1 MKKKV
6 VAMLLSL
13 TMAAASLAGC
23 GGTTDAGSA
32 SQQGTSKTSTA
43 STEKKEEAQA
53 SSSEASSSDE
63 TLVIE
68 IYDEAANYQGTQ
80 TGWFAKVVKDR
91 FNIELNIIAPQ
102 VAGDAVYQTRTATG
116 NLGDIVL
123 LDPSHFNDCVAA
135 GLIKDISGEIKDCTN
150 LMEFNRQINALNEG
164 IPGNNGAIYGI
175 PCEMTNTSPTSFSD
189 DVVYSSPML
198 RWDLYSGVGAPDIA
212 DLDGLLDTIK
222 KIQDANPTNDAGD
235 PAYGFSL
242 WPDWDNN
249 DGMIGIANVVQLTTW
264 YGEKIKGSAI
274 LTKDDKFIPLTDKN
288 GTYYKML
295 KFLYKAN
302 QMGIVDPDSG
312 SQNWDAACAK
322 MSAGQVYTFWYSWQV
337 GFWNTPERLADG
349 KGMIFIPVKDQL
361 YYTTSDTYY
370 GSGRV
375 FGVGSGVEGE
385 KYDRIMKF
393 LDWYASPEGV
403 TFQHDGIEG
412 FNYELLPDGKF
423 KLLNADALMAN
434 LPVPEE
440 YGGAGY
446 SDGNNAINQWIVSS
460 ISINPNSGE
469 AYGNTHWSS
478 YKEETAT
485 KTKNEWAARFGAA
498 EPADWMKANNALL
511 VRPSVSVSLPSEDA
525 DITVIR
531 NQVGQEVK
539 DASWRMIF
547 AANENEF
554 DSMWDTM
561 TDNLNSLGFDQLY
574 KFDVDKYTIE
584 LEAMQAAK

>member
-1 MKKKV
+1 MKKRV

-13 TMAAASLAGC
+13 TLVAASLAGC
-23 GGTTDAGSA
+23 GKTTDSGSNA
-32 SQQGTSKTSTA
+32 STQT
-43 STEKKEEAQA
+43 STEKKDDGGAAA
-53 SSSEASSSDE
+53 SSSSDE
-63 TLVIE
+63 TLVVE
-68 IYDEAANYQGTQ
+68 VYDEAANYQGTQ

-116 NLGDIVL
+116 NLGDIVV
-123 LDPSHFNDCVAA
+123 LDPTHFSDCVQA
-135 GLIKDISGEIKDCTN
+135 GLIKDISAEYANCSN
-150 LMEFNRQINALNEG
+150 LKEFDRQITTYNSGL
-164 IPGNNGAIYGI
+164 PGNADGKIYGI
-175 PCEMTNTSPTSFSD
+175 PCEMTNTSPTAFSD
-189 DVVYSSPML
+189 DVIYSSPML
-198 RWDLYSGVGAPDIA
+198 RWDLYSGIGAPDIA
-212 DLDGLLDTIK
+212 DLDGLLDVIK
-222 KIQDANPTNDAGD
+222 QIQDANPTNEAGD

-274 LTKDDKFIPLTDKN
+274 LTADDKFVPLTDKN
-288 GTYYKML
+288 ATYYKML

-302 QMGIVDPDSG
+302 QMGLVDPDSG

-337 GFWNTPERLADG
+337 GFWNTQDRLADG
-349 KGMIFIPVKDQL
+349 KGMIFIPVKDQN
-361 YYTTSDTYY
+361 YYTTSDSYY
-370 GSGRV
+370 GSGRL

-385 KYDRIMKF
+385 KLDRIMKF

-412 FNYELLPDGKF
+412 FNYEIIDGKF
-423 KLLNADALMAN
+423 SILNDNALMDN

-446 SDGNNAINQWIVSS
+446 SDGNNAINQWIVSA
-460 ISINPNSGE
+460 ISTNPNTGE
-469 AYGNTHWSS
+469 PYGNTHWSS
-478 YKEETAT
+478 WKKATAT
-485 KTKNEWAARFGAA
+485 KTKNEWSARFGVA
-498 EPADWMKANNALL
+498 EPVDWMKTNNALL
-511 VRPSVSVSLPSEDA
+511 VRPSVSVSLPSDDA

-547 AANENEF
+547 AKSDAEF
-554 DSMWDTM
+554 DSMWDEM
-561 TDNLNSLGFDQLY
+561 VENLNSLGFDQLY

>member
-1 MKKKV
+1 MKKRV

-13 TMAAASLAGC
+13 TLVAASLAGC
-23 GGTTDAGSA
+23 GKTTDSA
-32 SQQGTSKTSTA
+32 SSTGTQA
-43 STEKKEEAQA
+43 STEKKDDGGA
-53 SSSEASSSDE
+53 SASASSDE
-63 TLVIE
+63 TLVVE
-68 IYDEAANYQGTQ
+68 VYDEAANYQGTQ

-116 NLGDIVL
+116 NLGDIVV
-123 LDPSHFNDCVAA
+123 LDPTHFSDCVQA
-135 GLIKDISGEIKDCTN
+135 GLIKDISAEYANASN
-150 LMEFNRQINALNEG
+150 LKEFDRQITTYNAGL
-164 IPGNNGAIYGI
+164 PGNTDGKIYGI
-175 PCEMTNTSPTSFSD
+175 PCEMTNTSPTAFSD
-189 DVVYSSPML
+189 DVIYSSPML
-198 RWDLYSGVGAPDIA
+198 RWDLYSEIGAPDIA
-212 DLDGLLDTIK
+212 DLDGLLNVIK
-222 KIQDANPTNDAGD
+222 QIQDANPTNEAGD

-274 LTKDDKFIPLTDKN
+274 LTADDKFVPLTDKN
-288 GTYYKML
+288 ATYYKML

-302 QMGIVDPDSG
+302 QMGLVDPDSG

-337 GFWNTPERLADG
+337 GFWNTQERLADG
-349 KGMIFIPVKDQL
+349 KGMIFIPVKDQN
-361 YYTTSDTYY
+361 YYTTSDSFY
-370 GSGRV
+370 GSGRL
-375 FGVGSGVEGE
+375 FGVGAGVEGE
-385 KYDRIMKF
+385 KLDRIMKF
-393 LDWYASPEGV
+393 LDWYASPEGCV
-403 TFQHDGIEG
+403 FQHDGIEG
-412 FNYELLPDGKF
+412 FNYEIIDGKF
-423 KLLNADALMAN
+423 SILNDNALMDN

-446 SDGNNAINQWIVSS
+446 SDGNNAINQWIVSA
-460 ISINPNSGE
+460 ISTNPNTGE
-469 AYGNTHWSS
+469 PYGNTHWASW
-478 YKEETAT
+478 KAATAT
-485 KTKNEWAARFGAA
+485 KTKNEWSARFGVA
-498 EPADWMKANNALL
+498 EPVDWMKANNALL
-511 VRPSVSVSLPSEDA
+511 VRPSVSVSLPSDDA

-539 DASWRMIF
+539 DASWKMIF
-547 AANENEF
+547 AKNDAEF

-561 TDNLNSLGFDQLY
+561 VENLNSFGFEQLY

>member
-1 MKKKV
+1 MKKRV
-6 VAMLLSL
+6 VALLLSL
-13 TMAAASLAGC
+13 TMVAAMLAGC
-23 GGTTDAGSA
+23 GNNAASTDKPSTAN
-32 SQQGTSKTSTA
+32 TSTDTA
-43 STEKKEEAQA
+43 KTDNGD
-53 SSSEASSSDE
+53 SSASSDE
-63 TLVIE
+63 LLVVE
-68 IYDEAANYQGTQ
+68 VYDEAANYQGTQ

-123 LDPSHFNDCVAA
+123 LDPGHFSDCVAA
-135 GLIKDISGEIKDCTN
+135 GLIKDISGEIKNCSN
-150 LMEFNRQINALNEG
+150 LMGFDDQISTY
-164 IPGNNGAIYGI
+164 NNGLANNTSGAVYGI

-189 DVVYSSPML
+189 DVIYSSPML
-198 RWDLYSGVGAPDIA
+198 RWDLYSAVGAPDIA

-222 KIQDANPTNDAGD
+222 LIQDANPTNENGD

-295 KFLYKAN
+295 KFLWKAN
-302 QMGIVDPDSG
+302 QMGLVDPDSG

-337 GFWNTPERLADG
+337 GFWNTQDRLADG

-370 GSGRV
+370 GSGRI

-403 TFQHDGIEG
+403 TFQHCGIEG
-412 FNYELLPDGKF
+412 FNYSVGADGKYTIM
-423 KLLNADALMAN
+423 NDNALMDN

-460 ISINPNSGE
+460 ISTNPNTGE
-469 AYGNTHWSS
+469 PYGNTHWSS
-478 YKEETAT
+478 WKEATAT
-485 KTKNEWAARFGAA
+485 KTKNEWSARFGVA
-498 EPADWMKANNALL
+498 EPVDWMKANNALL
-511 VRPSVSVSLPSEDA
+511 VRPSVSVSLPTEDA

-539 DASWRMIF
+539 DASWKMIF
-547 AANENEF
+547 ASSEAEF

-561 TDNLNSLGFDQLY
+561 VTNLDSLGFQDLY

-584 LEAMQAAK
+584 LDAMKAAK

>member
-1 MKKKV
+1 MKKRV
-6 VAMLLSL
+6 VALLLSL
-13 TMAAASLAGC
+13 TMVAAMLAGC
-23 GGTTDAGSA
+23 GNNAASTD
-32 SQQGTSKTSTA
+32 KTSTA
-43 STEKKEEAQA
+43 NTSTDTAKTDNGDSSA
-53 SSSEASSSDE
+53 SSDDL
-63 TLVIE
+63 LVVE
-68 IYDEAANYQGTQ
+68 VYDEAANYQGTQ

-123 LDPSHFNDCVAA
+123 LDPGHFVDCVNA
-135 GLIKDISGEIKDCTN
+135 GLIKDISGEIKNCSN
-150 LMEFNRQINALNEG
+150 LMEFDKQITTYNSG
-164 IPGNNGAIYGI
+164 ISTTGAVYGI

-189 DVVYSSPML
+189 DVIYSSPML
-198 RWDLYSGVGAPDIA
+198 RWDLYSAVGAPDIA

-222 KIQDANPTNDAGD
+222 LIQDAYPTNENGD

-242 WPDWDNN
+242 WPDWDND

-264 YGEKIKGSAI
+264 YGEKIKGAAI

-295 KFLYKAN
+295 KFLWKAN
-302 QMGIVDPDSG
+302 QMGLVDPDSG

-337 GFWNTPERLADG
+337 GFWNTQERLADG

-370 GSGRV
+370 GSGRI

-403 TFQHDGIEG
+403 TFQHCGIEG
-412 FNYELLPDGKF
+412 FNYSVGADGKYTIM
-423 KLLNADALMAN
+423 NDNALMDN

-460 ISINPNSGE
+460 ISTNPNTGE
-469 AYGNTHWSS
+469 PYGNTHWSS
-478 YKEETAT
+478 WKEATAT
-485 KTKNEWAARFGAA
+485 KTKNEWSARFGVA
-498 EPADWMKANNALL
+498 EPVDWMKANNALL
-511 VRPSVSVSLPSEDA
+511 VRPSVSVSLPTEDA

-539 DASWRMIF
+539 DASWKMIF
-547 AANENEF
+547 ASSEAEF

-561 TDNLNSLGFDQLY
+561 VTNLDSLGFQDLY

-584 LEAMQAAK
+584 LDAMKAAK

>member
-1 MKKKV
+1 MKKRV
-6 VAMLLSL
+6 VALLLSL
-13 TMAAASLAGC
+13 TMVAAMLAGC
-23 GGTTDAGSA
+23 GNNAASTD
-32 SQQGTSKTSTA
+32 KTSTA
-43 STEKKEEAQA
+43 TTSTEKKTDNGD
-53 SSSEASSSDE
+53 SSAASDE
-63 TLVIE
+63 TLVVE
-68 IYDEAANYQGTQ
+68 VYDEAANYQGTQ

-123 LDPSHFNDCVAA
+123 LDPGHFVDCVNA
-135 GLIKDISGEIKDCTN
+135 GLIKDISGEIKNCSN
-150 LMEFNRQINALNEG
+150 LMEFDKQITTYNSG
-164 IPGNNGAIYGI
+164 ISTTGAVYGI

-189 DVVYSSPML
+189 DVIYSSPML
-198 RWDLYSGVGAPDIA
+198 RWDLYSAVGAPDIK

-222 KIQDANPTNDAGD
+222 LIQDAYPTNESGD

-264 YGEKIKGSAI
+264 YGEKIKGAAI
-274 LTKDDKFIPLTDKN
+274 LTTDDKFIPLTDKN

-295 KFLYKAN
+295 KFLWKAN
-302 QMGIVDPDSG
+302 QMGLVDPDSG

-337 GFWNTPERLADG
+337 GFWNTTERLADG
-349 KGMIFIPVKDQL
+349 KGMIFIPVEDQY

-370 GSGRV
+370 GSGRI

-403 TFQHDGIEG
+403 TFQHNGIEG
-412 FNYELLPDGKF
+412 FNYEVGADGKF
-423 KLLNADALMAN
+423 TILNDNALMDN

-460 ISINPNSGE
+460 ISINPNTGE
-469 AYGNTHWSS
+469 SYGNTHWSS
-478 YKEETAT
+478 WKAATAT
-485 KTKNEWAARFGAA
+485 KTKNEWAARFGVQ
-498 EPADWMKANNALL
+498 EPVDWMKAHNALL
-511 VRPSVSVSLPSEDA
+511 VRPSVSVSLPTEDA

-539 DASWRMIF
+539 DDSWKMIF
-547 AANENEF
+547 ASSEAEF
-554 DSMWDTM
+554 DAMWDEM
-561 TDNLNSLGFDQLY
+561 TTNLDSLGFQDLY

-584 LEAMQAAK
+584 LKAMQAAK

>member
-1 MKKKV
+1 MKKRV

-13 TMAAASLAGC
+13 TLVAASLAGC
-23 GGTTDAGSA
+23 GKTTDSGSNAGT
-32 SQQGTSKTSTA
+32 QT
-43 STEKKEEAQA
+43 STEKKDDGGA
-53 SSSEASSSDE
+53 SASASSDE
-63 TLVIE
+63 TLVVE
-68 IYDEAANYQGTQ
+68 VYDEAANYQGTQ

-116 NLGDIVL
+116 NLGDIVV
-123 LDPSHFNDCVAA
+123 LDPTHFSDCVQA
-135 GLIKDISGEIKDCTN
+135 GLIKDISAEYANCSN
-150 LMEFNRQINALNEG
+150 LKEFDRQITTYNSGL
-164 IPGNNGAIYGI
+164 PGNADGKIYGI
-175 PCEMTNTSPTSFSD
+175 PCEMTNTSPTAFSD
-189 DVVYSSPML
+189 DVIYSSPML
-198 RWDLYSGVGAPDIA
+198 RWDLYSEIGAPDIA
-212 DLDGLLDTIK
+212 DLDGLLDVIK
-222 KIQDANPTNDAGD
+222 QIQDAHPTNDDGD

-274 LTKDDKFIPLTDKN
+274 LTADDKFIPLTDKN

-295 KFLYKAN
+295 KFLYKAK
-302 QMGIVDPDSG
+302 QMGLVDPDSG
-312 SQNWDAACAK
+312 DQNWDSACAK

-337 GFWNTPERLADG
+337 GFWNTQDRLADG
-349 KGMIFIPVKDQL
+349 KGMIFIPVKDQN
-361 YYTTSDTYY
+361 YYTTSDSYY
-370 GSGRV
+370 GSGRL

-385 KYDRIMKF
+385 KLDRIMKF

-412 FNYELLPDGKF
+412 FNYEIIDGKF
-423 KLLNADALMAN
+423 SILNDNALMDN

-446 SDGNNAINQWIVSS
+446 SDGNNAINQWIVSA
-460 ISINPNSGE
+460 ISTNPNTGE
-469 AYGNTHWSS
+469 PYGNTHWSS
-478 YKEETAT
+478 WKAATAT
-485 KTKNEWAARFGAA
+485 KTKNEWSARFGVA
-498 EPADWMKANNALL
+498 EPVDWMKANNALL
-511 VRPSVSVSLPSEDA
+511 VRPSVSVSLPSDDA

-539 DASWRMIF
+539 DASWKMIY
-547 AANENEF
+547 ASSDAEF

-561 TDNLNSLGFDQLY
+561 VENLNSFGFEQLY

>member
-1 MKKKV
+1 MKKRV
-6 VAMLLSL
+6 VAVLLSL
-13 TMAAASLAGC
+13 TMVAAMLAGC
-23 GGTTDAGSA
+23 GNNTA
-32 SQQGTSKTSTA
+32 STGDKTSTA
-43 STEKKEEAQA
+43 TTSTEKKADNGD
-53 SSSEASSSDE
+53 SSAASDE
-63 TLVIE
+63 TLVVE
-68 IYDEAANYQGTQ
+68 VYDEAANYQGTQ

-123 LDPSHFNDCVAA
+123 LDPGHFVDCVNA
-135 GLIKDISGEIKDCTN
+135 GLIKDISGEIKNCSN
-150 LMEFNRQINALNEG
+150 LMEFDKQITTYNSG
-164 IPGNNGAIYGI
+164 ISTTGAVYGI

-189 DVVYSSPML
+189 DVIYSSPML
-198 RWDLYSGVGAPDIA
+198 RWDLYSAVGAPDIK

-222 KIQDANPTNDAGD
+222 LIQDAYPTNESGD

-264 YGEKIKGSAI
+264 YGEKIKGAAI
-274 LTKDDKFIPLTDKN
+274 LTTDDKFIPLTDKN

-295 KFLYKAN
+295 KFLWKAN
-302 QMGIVDPDSG
+302 QMGLVDPDSG

-337 GFWNTPERLADG
+337 GFWNTTERLADG
-349 KGMIFIPVKDQL
+349 KGMIFIPVEDQY

-370 GSGRV
+370 GSGRI

-403 TFQHDGIEG
+403 TFQHNGIEG
-412 FNYELLPDGKF
+412 FNYEVGADGKF
-423 KLLNADALMAN
+423 TILNDNALMDN

-460 ISINPNSGE
+460 ISINPNTGE
-469 AYGNTHWSS
+469 SYGNTHWSS
-478 YKEETAT
+478 WKAATAT
-485 KTKNEWAARFGAA
+485 KTKNEWAARFGVQ
-498 EPADWMKANNALL
+498 EPVDWMKAHNALL
-511 VRPSVSVSLPSEDA
+511 VRPSVSVSLPTEDA

-539 DASWRMIF
+539 DDSWKMIF
-547 AANENEF
+547 ASSEAEF
-554 DSMWDTM
+554 DAMWDEM
-561 TDNLNSLGFDQLY
+561 TTNLDSLGFQDLY

-584 LEAMQAAK
+584 LQAMQAAK

>member
-1 MKKKV
+1 MKKRV
-6 VAMLLSL
+6 VALLLSL
-13 TMAAASLAGC
+13 TLVAASLTGC
-23 GGTTDAGSA
+23 GKTTDSGNS
-32 SQQGTSKTSTA
+32 GTAT
-43 STEKKEEAQA
+43 STEKKTDSNA
-53 SSSEASSSDE
+53 SSETGSDDGLI
-63 TLVIE
+63 TVE

-116 NLGDIVL
+116 NLGDIVV
-123 LDPSHFNDCVAA
+123 LDPTHFSDCVQA
-135 GLIKDISGEIKDCTN
+135 GLIKDISAEYANCSN
-150 LMEFNRQINALNEG
+150 LKEFDRQITTYNSGL
-164 IPGNNGAIYGI
+164 PGNSAGKIYGI
-175 PCEMTNTSPTSFSD
+175 PCEMTNTSPTTFSD
-189 DVVYSSPML
+189 DVIYSSPML
-198 RWDLYSGVGAPDIA
+198 RWDLYSEIGAPAIK
-212 DLDGLLDTIK
+212 DLDGLLDVIK
-222 KIQDANPTNDAGD
+222 QIQDAHPTNPDGD

-274 LTKDDKFIPLTDKN
+274 LTADDQFIPLTDKN

-302 QMGIVDPDSG
+302 QMGLVDPDSG
-312 SQNWDAACAK
+312 SQNWDAANAK

-337 GFWNTPERLADG
+337 GFWNSQERLDDG
-349 KGMIFIPVKDQL
+349 TAMIFIPVEDQY
-361 YYTTSDTYY
+361 YYTTSDSYY
-370 GSGRV
+370 GSGRL

-403 TFQHDGIEG
+403 TFQHCGIEG
-412 FNYELLPDGKF
+412 FNYTVGADGKF
-423 KLLNADALMAN
+423 TILNDKALMEN

-446 SDGNNAINQWIVSS
+446 SDGNNAINQWIVSA

-469 AYGNTHWSS
+469 PYGNTHWSS
-478 YKEETAT
+478 WKESTAT
-485 KTKNEWAARFGAA
+485 KTKNEWSARFGVG
-498 EPADWMKANNALL
+498 EPVDWMKAHNALL
-511 VRPSVSVSLPSEDA
+511 VRPSVSVSLPSDDA

-547 AANENEF
+547 AKDDAEF

-561 TDNLNSLGFDQLY
+561 TTNLDSLGFEQLY

-584 LEAMQAAK
+584 LKELQAAK

>member
-1 MKKKV
+1 MKKRV

-13 TMAAASLAGC
+13 TLVAASLAGC
-23 GGTTDAGSA
+23 GKTTDSA
-32 SQQGTSKTSTA
+32 SSTGTQT
-43 STEKKEEAQA
+43 STEKKDDGGATA
-53 SSSEASSSDE
+53 SSSSDE
-63 TLVIE
+63 TLVVE
-68 IYDEAANYQGTQ
+68 VYDEAANYQGTQ

-116 NLGDIVL
+116 NLGDIVV
-123 LDPSHFNDCVAA
+123 LDPTHFSDCVQA
-135 GLIKDISGEIKDCTN
+135 GLIKDITAEYANCSN
-150 LMEFNRQINALNEG
+150 LKEFDRQITTYNSG
-164 IPGNNGAIYGI
+164 IPGNADGKIYGI

-189 DVVYSSPML
+189 DVIYSSPML
-198 RWDLYSGVGAPDIA
+198 RWDLYSGIGAPDIA
-212 DLDGLLDTIK
+212 DLDGLLDVIK
-222 KIQDANPTNDAGD
+222 QIQDANPTNEAGD

-274 LTKDDKFIPLTDKN
+274 LTADDKFVPLTDKN
-288 GTYYKML
+288 ATYYKML

-302 QMGIVDPDSG
+302 QMGLVDPDSG

-337 GFWNTPERLADG
+337 GFWNTQDRLADG
-349 KGMIFIPVKDQL
+349 KGMIFIPVKDQN
-361 YYTTSDTYY
+361 YYTTSDSYY
-370 GSGRV
+370 GSGRL

-385 KYDRIMKF
+385 KLDRIMKF
-393 LDWYASPEGV
+393 LDWYASPEGCV
-403 TFQHDGIEG
+403 FQHDGIEG
-412 FNYELLPDGKF
+412 FNYEIIDGKF
-423 KLLNADALMAN
+423 SILNDNALMDN

-446 SDGNNAINQWIVSS
+446 SDGNNAINQWIVSA
-460 ISINPNSGE
+460 ISTNPNTGE
-469 AYGNTHWSS
+469 PYGNTHWSS
-478 YKEETAT
+478 WKKATAT
-485 KTKNEWAARFGAA
+485 KTKNEWSARFGVA
-498 EPADWMKANNALL
+498 EPVDWMKTNNALL
-511 VRPSVSVSLPSEDA
+511 VRPSVSVSLPSDDA

-547 AANENEF
+547 AKSDAEF
-554 DSMWDTM
+554 DSMWDEM
-561 TDNLNSLGFDQLY
+561 VENLNSLGFDQLY

>member
-1 MKKKV
+1 MKKRV
-6 VAMLLSL
+6 VALLLSL
-13 TMAAASLAGC
+13 TMVAAMLAGC
-23 GGTTDAGSA
+23 GNNAASTD
-32 SQQGTSKTSTA
+32 KTSTA
-43 STEKKEEAQA
+43 NTSTDTAKTDNGD
-53 SSSEASSSDE
+53 SSASSDE
-63 TLVIE
+63 LLVVE
-68 IYDEAANYQGTQ
+68 VYDEAANYQGTQ

-123 LDPSHFNDCVAA
+123 LDPGHFVDCVNA
-135 GLIKDISGEIKDCTN
+135 GLIKDISGEIKNCSN
-150 LMEFNRQINALNEG
+150 LMEFDKQITTYNSG
-164 IPGNNGAIYGI
+164 ISTTGAVYGI

-189 DVVYSSPML
+189 DVIYSSPML
-198 RWDLYSGVGAPDIA
+198 RWDLYSAVGAPDIA

-222 KIQDANPTNDAGD
+222 LIQDANPTNENGD

-264 YGEKIKGSAI
+264 YGEKIKGAAI

-295 KFLYKAN
+295 KFLWKAN
-302 QMGIVDPDSG
+302 QMGLVDPDSG

-337 GFWNTPERLADG
+337 GFWNTQERLADG

-370 GSGRV
+370 GSGRI

-403 TFQHDGIEG
+403 TFQHCGIEG
-412 FNYELLPDGKF
+412 FNYSVGADGKYTIM
-423 KLLNADALMAN
+423 NDNALMDN

-460 ISINPNSGE
+460 ISTNPNTGE
-469 AYGNTHWSS
+469 PYGNTHWSS
-478 YKEETAT
+478 WKEATAT
-485 KTKNEWAARFGAA
+485 KTKNEWSARFGVA
-498 EPADWMKANNALL
+498 EPVDWMKANNALL
-511 VRPSVSVSLPSEDA
+511 VRPSVSVSLPTEDA

-539 DASWRMIF
+539 DASWKMIF
-547 AANENEF
+547 ASSEAEF

-561 TDNLNSLGFDQLY
+561 VTNLDSLGFQDLY

-584 LEAMQAAK
+584 LDAMKAAK

>member
-1 MKKKV
+1 MKKRV

-13 TMAAASLAGC
+13 TMVAASLAGC
-23 GGTTDAGSA
+23 GGSTDSGSTPA
-32 SQQGTSKTSTA
+32 SKASTSAEKKDDTKASTETA
-43 STEKKEEAQA
+43 STEEP
-53 SSSEASSSDE
+53 
-63 TLVIE
+63 LVIE

-91 FNIELNIIAPQ
+91 FNIELNINAPQ

-116 NLGDIVL
+116 NLGDIVM
-123 LDPSHFNDCVAA
+123 LDPTHFSDCVEA
-135 GLIKDISGEIKDCTN
+135 GLIKDISAEIKNCPN
-150 LMEFNRQINALNEG
+150 LMDFERQINTYNAGL
-164 IPGNNGAIYGI
+164 PNNADGKTYGI
-175 PCEMTNTSPTSFSD
+175 PCEMTNTSPTAFSD

-198 RWDLYSGVGAPDIA
+198 RWDLYTGIGAPEIK

-222 KIQDANPTNDAGD
+222 QIQDANPTNEAGD

-274 LTKDDKFIPLTDKN
+274 LTTDDKFVPLTDKAA
-288 GTYYKML
+288 TYYKML
-295 KFLYKAN
+295 KFLWKAN
-302 QMGIVDPDSG
+302 QMGLVDPDSG
-312 SQNWDAACAK
+312 SQNWDVACAK

-337 GFWNTPERLADG
+337 GFWNTTDRLADG
-349 KGMIFIPVKDQL
+349 KGMIFIPVKDQK

-393 LDWYASPEGV
+393 LDWYASPEGA
-403 TFQHDGIEG
+403 TFEHCGIEG
-412 FNYELLPDGKF
+412 FNYEVDANGKF
-423 KLLNADALMAN
+423 HLLNDNALMDN

-446 SDGNNAINQWIVSS
+446 SDGNNAINQWIVHS

-469 AYGNTHWSS
+469 PYGNTHWSS
-478 YKEETAT
+478 YKEATAT
-485 KTKNEWAARFGAA
+485 KTKNEWKEKFGYA
-498 EPADWMKANNALL
+498 EAVDWMKANNALI
-511 VRPSVSVSLPSEDA
+511 VRPSVSVTLPSDPA
-525 DITVIR
+525 DILVIR

-547 AANENEF
+547 APTESEF

-561 TDNLNSLGFDQLY
+561 CENLNSLGFEQLY
-574 KFDVDKYTIE
+574 NFDVEKYTVE
-584 LEAMQAAK
+584 LKAMQAAK

>member
-1 MKKKV
+1 MKKRV
-6 VAMLLSL
+6 VALLLSL
-13 TMAAASLAGC
+13 TMVAAMLAGC
-23 GGTTDAGSA
+23 GNNAASTD
-32 SQQGTSKTSTA
+32 KTSTA
-43 STEKKEEAQA
+43 TTSTEKKTDNGD
-53 SSSEASSSDE
+53 SSAASDE
-63 TLVIE
+63 TLVVE
-68 IYDEAANYQGTQ
+68 VYDEAANYQGTQ

-123 LDPSHFNDCVAA
+123 LDPGHFVDCVNA
-135 GLIKDISGEIKDCTN
+135 GLIKDISGEIKNCSN
-150 LMEFNRQINALNEG
+150 LMEFDKQITTYNSG
-164 IPGNNGAIYGI
+164 ISTTGAVYGI

-189 DVVYSSPML
+189 DVIYSSPML
-198 RWDLYSGVGAPDIA
+198 RWDLYSAVGAPDIK

-222 KIQDANPTNDAGD
+222 LIQDAYPTNESGD

-264 YGEKIKGSAI
+264 YGEKIKGAAI
-274 LTKDDKFIPLTDKN
+274 LTTDDKFIPLTDKN

-295 KFLYKAN
+295 KFLWKAN
-302 QMGIVDPDSG
+302 QMGLVDPDSG

-337 GFWNTPERLADG
+337 GFWNTTERLADG
-349 KGMIFIPVKDQL
+349 KGMIFIPVEDQY

-370 GSGRV
+370 GSGRI

-412 FNYELLPDGKF
+412 FNYTIGADGKF
-423 KLLNADALMAN
+423 TIMNDNALMDN

-460 ISINPNSGE
+460 ISTNPNTGE
-469 AYGNTHWSS
+469 PYGNTHWSS
-478 YKEETAT
+478 WKAATAT
-485 KTKNEWAARFGAA
+485 KTKNEWAARFGVQ
-498 EPADWMKANNALL
+498 EPVDWMKAHNALL
-511 VRPSVSVSLPSEDA
+511 VRPSVSVSLPTEDA

-539 DASWRMIF
+539 DDSWKMIF
-547 AANENEF
+547 AASEAEF
-554 DSMWDTM
+554 DAMWDEM
-561 TDNLNSLGFDQLY
+561 TTNLDSLGFQDLY

-584 LEAMQAAK
+584 LDAMKAAK

>member
-6 VAMLLSL
+6 VALLLSL
-13 TMAAASLAGC
+13 TMVAAMLAGC
-23 GGTTDAGSA
+23 GNNTASTD
-32 SQQGTSKTSTA
+32 KTSTA
-43 STEKKEEAQA
+43 TTSTDKKADNTA
-53 SSSEASSSDE
+53 DTSASSDE
-63 TLVIE
+63 TIVVE
-68 IYDEAANYQGTQ
+68 VYDEAANYQGTQ

-123 LDPSHFNDCVAA
+123 LDPGHFVDCVNE
-135 GLIKDISGEIKDCTN
+135 GLIKDISGEIKNCSN
-150 LMEFNRQINALNEG
+150 LMEFDNQISTYNKG
-164 IPGNNGAIYGI
+164 ISTTGAVYGI

-189 DVVYSSPML
+189 DVIYSSPML
-198 RWDLYSGVGAPDIA
+198 RWDLYSAVGAPDIK

-222 KIQDANPTNDAGD
+222 LIQDAYPTNDAGD

-264 YGEKIKGSAI
+264 YGEKIKGAAI
-274 LTKDDKFIPLTDKN
+274 LTTDDKFIPLTDKN

-295 KFLYKAN
+295 KFLWKAN
-302 QMGIVDPDSG
+302 QMGLVDPDSG

-337 GFWNTPERLADG
+337 GFWNTTERLANG
-349 KGMIFIPVKDQL
+349 QGMIFIPVEDQY

-370 GSGRV
+370 GSGRI

-403 TFQHDGIEG
+403 TFQHNGIEG
-412 FNYELLPDGKF
+412 FNYEVGADGKF
-423 KLLNADALMAN
+423 TILNDNALMDN

-460 ISINPNSGE
+460 ISINPNTGE
-469 AYGNTHWSS
+469 SYGNTHWSS
-478 YKEETAT
+478 WKAATAT
-485 KTKNEWAARFGAA
+485 KTKNEWAARFGVA
-498 EPADWMKANNALL
+498 EPVDWMKAHNALL
-511 VRPSVSVSLPSEDA
+511 VRPSVSVSLPTEDA

-539 DASWRMIF
+539 DDSWKMIF
-547 AANENEF
+547 ASSEAEF
-554 DSMWDTM
+554 DSMWDEM
-561 TDNLNSLGFDQLY
+561 TTNLDSLGFQDLY

-584 LEAMQAAK
+584 LKAMQDAK

>member
-1 MKKKV
+1 MKKRV
-6 VAMLLSL
+6 VALLLSL
-13 TMAAASLAGC
+13 TMVAAMLAGC
-23 GGTTDAGSA
+23 GNNAASTD
-32 SQQGTSKTSTA
+32 KTSTA
-43 STEKKEEAQA
+43 NTSTDTAKTDNGDSSA
-53 SSSEASSSDE
+53 SSDDL
-63 TLVIE
+63 LVVE
-68 IYDEAANYQGTQ
+68 VYDEAANYQGTQ

-123 LDPSHFNDCVAA
+123 LDPGHFVDCVNA
-135 GLIKDISGEIKDCTN
+135 GLIKDISGEIKNCSN
-150 LMEFNRQINALNEG
+150 LMEFDKQITTYNSG
-164 IPGNNGAIYGI
+164 ISTTGAVYGI

-189 DVVYSSPML
+189 DVIYSSPML
-198 RWDLYSGVGAPDIA
+198 RWDLYSAVGAPDIA

-222 KIQDANPTNDAGD
+222 LIQDANPTNENGD

-264 YGEKIKGSAI
+264 YGEKIKGAAI

-295 KFLYKAN
+295 KFLWKAN
-302 QMGIVDPDSG
+302 QMGLVDPDSG

-337 GFWNTPERLADG
+337 GFWNTQERLADG

-370 GSGRV
+370 GSGRI

-403 TFQHDGIEG
+403 TFQHCGIEG
-412 FNYELLPDGKF
+412 FNYSVGADGKYTIM
-423 KLLNADALMAN
+423 NDNALMDN

-460 ISINPNSGE
+460 ISTNPNTGE
-469 AYGNTHWSS
+469 PYGNTHWSS
-478 YKEETAT
+478 WKEATAT
-485 KTKNEWAARFGAA
+485 KTKNEWSARFGVA
-498 EPADWMKANNALL
+498 EPVDWMKANNALL
-511 VRPSVSVSLPSEDA
+511 VRPSVSVSLPTEDA

-539 DASWRMIF
+539 DASWKMIF
-547 AANENEF
+547 ASSEAEF

-561 TDNLNSLGFDQLY
+561 VTNLDSLGFQDLY

-584 LEAMQAAK
+584 LDAMKAAK

>member
-6 VAMLLSL
+6 VALLLSMTL
-13 TMAAASLAGC
+13 ATAMLAGC
-23 GGTTDAGSA
+23 GDTKTSA
-32 SQQGTSKTSTA
+32 SSGGSTQSSTSKKTETSTA
-43 STEKKEEAQA
+43 KSDDGGNT
-53 SSSEASSSDE
+53 ASSSDE

-123 LDPSHFNDCVAA
+123 LDPGHFLDCISA
-135 GLIKDISGEIKDCTN
+135 GLIKDISGEIKNCPN
-150 LMEFNRQINALNEG
+150 LMDYDRQITAYNEG
-164 IPGNNGAIYGI
+164 VSGGSGAVYGI

-198 RWDLYSGVGAPDIA
+198 RWDLYSAIGAPDIE

-222 KIQDANPTNDAGD
+222 KIQDEYPTNESGD

-264 YGEKIKGSAI
+264 YGEKIKGSAL
-274 LTKDDKFIPLTDKN
+274 LTADDKFVPLTDKN
-288 GTYYKML
+288 ATYYKML

-302 QMGIVDPDSG
+302 QMGLVDPDSG

-337 GFWNTPERLADG
+337 GFWNTQDRLADG
-349 KGMIFIPVKDQL
+349 KGMIFIPVKDQN

-370 GSGRV
+370 GSGRI
-375 FGVGSGVEGE
+375 FGVGAGVEGE

-393 LDWYASPEGV
+393 LDWYASPEGLV
-403 TFQHDGIEG
+403 FQHCGIEG
-412 FNYELLPDGKF
+412 FNYTVDSNGKYTIM
-423 KLLNADALMAN
+423 NDNALMDN

-440 YGGAGY
+440 WGGAGY
-446 SDGNNAINQWIVSS
+446 SDGNNAINQWIVSA
-460 ISINPNSGE
+460 ISTNPNSGE
-469 AYGNTHWSS
+469 PYGNTHWSS
-478 YKEETAT
+478 YKAATAT
-485 KTKNEWAARFGAA
+485 KTKNEWSARFGVP
-498 EPADWMKANNALL
+498 EPVDWMKKNNALL

-547 AANENEF
+547 ASSDADF
-554 DSMWDTM
+554 DAQWDTM
-561 TDNLNSLGFDQLY
+561 VSNLDSLGFQQLY

>member
-1 MKKKV
+1 MKKRV
-6 VAMLLSL
+6 VALLLSL
-13 TMAAASLAGC
+13 TLVAASLTGC
-23 GGTTDAGSA
+23 GKTTDSGNGGAA
-32 SQQGTSKTSTA
+32 SA
-43 STEKKEEAQA
+43 STEKKADTA
-53 SSSEASSSDE
+53 TSTDAGASSDE
-63 TLVIE
+63 LLTIE

-123 LDPSHFNDCVAA
+123 LDPAHFTDCVQA
-135 GLIKDISGEIKDCTN
+135 GLIKDISGEIKNCSN
-150 LMEFNRQINALNEG
+150 LMEFDRQITAYNSG
-164 IPGNNGAIYGI
+164 VPGNTTGAVYGI

-198 RWDLYSGVGAPDIA
+198 RWDLYDAIGAPDIA

-222 KIQDANPTNDAGD
+222 KIQDANPTNEDGD

-274 LTKDDKFIPLTDKN
+274 LTTDDKFIPLTDKN

-302 QMGIVDPDSG
+302 QMGLVDPDSG

-322 MSAGQVYTFWYSWQV
+322 MSSGRVYTFWYSWQV
-337 GFWNTPERLADG
+337 GFWNTQERLADG
-349 KGMIFIPVKDQL
+349 KGMIFIPVQDQN

-370 GSGRV
+370 GSGRI
-375 FGVGSGVEGE
+375 FGVGSGVDGE

-403 TFQHDGIEG
+403 TFQHCGIEG
-412 FNYELLPDGKF
+412 FNYTVGADGKYTIM
-423 KLLNADALMAN
+423 NDNALMDN

-460 ISINPNSGE
+460 ISTNPNTGE
-469 AYGNTHWSS
+469 SYGNTHWASW
-478 YKEETAT
+478 KAATAT
-485 KTKNEWAARFGAA
+485 KTKNEWSARFGVA
-498 EPADWMKANNALL
+498 EPVDWMKAHNALL

-539 DASWRMIF
+539 DASWKMIF
-547 AANENEF
+547 AKNDAEF

-561 TDNLNSLGFDQLY
+561 TTNLDSLGFEQLY

>member
-1 MKKKV
+1 MKKRV
-6 VAMLLSL
+6 VALLLSL
-13 TMAAASLAGC
+13 TLVAASLAGC
-23 GGTTDAGSA
+23 GKTTDSGNGGTTS
-32 SQQGTSKTSTA
+32 TSKTESSA
-43 STEKKEEAQA
+43 STE
-53 SSSEASSSDE
+53 SNGGSSDE
-63 TLVIE
+63 LITID

-123 LDPSHFNDCVAA
+123 LDPSHFTDCVAA
-135 GLIKDISGEIKDCTN
+135 GLIKDISGEIKNCSN
-150 LMEFNRQINALNEG
+150 LMEFDRQITAYNSG
-164 IPGNNGAIYGI
+164 VPGNTSGAVYGI

-198 RWDLYSGVGAPDIA
+198 RWDLYSAVGAPDSA

-222 KIQDANPTNDAGD
+222 KIQDQFPTNDDGD

-274 LTKDDKFIPLTDKN
+274 LTKDDKFIKLTDKN

-322 MSAGQVYTFWYSWQV
+322 MSSGRVYTFWYSWQV
-337 GFWNTPERLADG
+337 GFWNTSERLADG

-361 YYTTSDTYY
+361 HYTTSDTYY

-375 FGVGSGVEGE
+375 FGVGSGVDGE

-393 LDWYASPEGV
+393 LDWYASPEGC
-403 TFQHDGIEG
+403 TFQHNGIEG
-412 FNYELLPDGKF
+412 FNYEIVDGKF
-423 KLLNADALMAN
+423 VLKNDNALMDN

-446 SDGNNAINQWIVSS
+446 SDGNNAINQWIVSA
-460 ISINPNSGE
+460 ISTNPNTGE
-469 AYGNTHWSS
+469 SYGNTHWSS
-478 YKEETAT
+478 WKAATAT
-485 KTKNEWAARFGAA
+485 KTKNEWTARFGYA
-498 EPADWMKANNALL
+498 EPVDWMKANNALL
-511 VRPSVSVSLPSEDA
+511 VSPSVSVSLPSEDA

-539 DASWRMIF
+539 DASWKMIF
-547 AANENEF
+547 AKNDAEF

-561 TDNLNSLGFDQLY
+561 VSNLDSLGFEQLY

>member
-1 MKKKV
+1 MKKRV

-13 TMAAASLAGC
+13 TLVAASLAGC
-23 GGTTDAGSA
+23 GKTTDSA
-32 SQQGTSKTSTA
+32 SGTGTQT
-43 STEKKEEAQA
+43 STEKKDDGGATA
-53 SSSEASSSDE
+53 SSSSDE
-63 TLVIE
+63 TLVVE
-68 IYDEAANYQGTQ
+68 VYDEAANYQGTQ

-116 NLGDIVL
+116 NLGDIVV
-123 LDPSHFNDCVAA
+123 LDPTHFSDCVQA
-135 GLIKDISGEIKDCTN
+135 GLIKDITAEYANCSN
-150 LMEFNRQINALNEG
+150 LKEFDRQITTYNSG
-164 IPGNNGAIYGI
+164 IPGNADGKIYGI

-189 DVVYSSPML
+189 DVIYSSPML
-198 RWDLYSGVGAPDIA
+198 RWDLYAGIGAPDIA
-212 DLDGLLDTIK
+212 DLDGLLDVIK
-222 KIQDANPTNDAGD
+222 QIQDANPTNEAGD

-274 LTKDDKFIPLTDKN
+274 LTVDDKFVPLTDKN
-288 GTYYKML
+288 ATYYKML

-302 QMGIVDPDSG
+302 QMGLVDPDSG

-337 GFWNTPERLADG
+337 GFWNTQDRLADG
-349 KGMIFIPVKDQL
+349 KGMIFIPVKDQN
-361 YYTTSDTYY
+361 YYTTSDSYY
-370 GSGRV
+370 GSGRL

-385 KYDRIMKF
+385 KLDRIMKF
-393 LDWYASPEGV
+393 LDWYASPEGCV
-403 TFQHDGIEG
+403 FQHDGIEG
-412 FNYELLPDGKF
+412 FNYEIIDGKF
-423 KLLNADALMAN
+423 SILNDNALMDN

-446 SDGNNAINQWIVSS
+446 SDGNNAINQWIVSA
-460 ISINPNSGE
+460 ISTNPNTGE
-469 AYGNTHWSS
+469 PYGNTHWSS
-478 YKEETAT
+478 WKKATAT
-485 KTKNEWAARFGAA
+485 KTKNEWSARFGVA
-498 EPADWMKANNALL
+498 EPVDWMKTNNALL
-511 VRPSVSVSLPSEDA
+511 VRPSVSVSLPSDDA

-547 AANENEF
+547 AKSDAEF
-554 DSMWDTM
+554 DSMWDEM
-561 TDNLNSLGFDQLY
+561 VENLNSLGFDQLY

>member
-6 VAMLLSL
+6 VALLLSL
-13 TMAAASLAGC
+13 TMVAAMLAGC
-23 GGTTDAGSA
+23 GNNTASTD
-32 SQQGTSKTSTA
+32 KTSTA
-43 STEKKEEAQA
+43 TTSTDKKADNTA
-53 SSSEASSSDE
+53 DTSASSDE
-63 TLVIE
+63 TIVVE
-68 IYDEAANYQGTQ
+68 VYDEAANYQGTQ

-123 LDPSHFNDCVAA
+123 LDPGHFVDCVNA
-135 GLIKDISGEIKDCTN
+135 GLIKDISGEIKNCSN
-150 LMEFNRQINALNEG
+150 LMEFDNQISTYNKG
-164 IPGNNGAIYGI
+164 ISTTGAVYGI

-189 DVVYSSPML
+189 DVIYSSPML
-198 RWDLYSGVGAPDIA
+198 RWDLYSAVGAPDIK

-222 KIQDANPTNDAGD
+222 LIQDAYPTNDAGD

-264 YGEKIKGSAI
+264 YGEKIKGAAI
-274 LTKDDKFIPLTDKN
+274 LTTDDKFIPLTDKN

-295 KFLYKAN
+295 KFLWKAN
-302 QMGIVDPDSG
+302 QMGLVDPDSG

-337 GFWNTPERLADG
+337 GFWNTTERLANG
-349 KGMIFIPVKDQL
+349 QGMIFIPVEDQY

-370 GSGRV
+370 GSGRI

-403 TFQHDGIEG
+403 TFQHNGIEG
-412 FNYELLPDGKF
+412 FNYEVGADGKF
-423 KLLNADALMAN
+423 TILNDNALMDN

-460 ISINPNSGE
+460 ISTNPNTGE
-469 AYGNTHWSS
+469 SYGNTHWASW
-478 YKEETAT
+478 KAATAT
-485 KTKNEWAARFGAA
+485 KTKNEWAARFGVA
-498 EPADWMKANNALL
+498 EPVDWMKAHNALL
-511 VRPSVSVSLPSEDA
+511 VRPRVSVSLPTEDA

-539 DASWRMIF
+539 DDSWKMIF
-547 AANENEF
+547 ASSEAEF
-554 DSMWDTM
+554 DSMWDEM
-561 TDNLNSLGFDQLY
+561 TTNLDSLGFQDLY

-584 LEAMQAAK
+584 LKAMQDAK

>member
-1 MKKKV
+1 M
-6 VAMLLSL
+6 VAAM
-13 TMAAASLAGC
+13 LAGC
-23 GGTTDAGSA
+23 GNNAASTD
-32 SQQGTSKTSTA
+32 KTSTA
-43 STEKKEEAQA
+43 TTSTEKKTDNGD
-53 SSSEASSSDE
+53 SSAASDE
-63 TLVIE
+63 TLVVE
-68 IYDEAANYQGTQ
+68 VYDEAANYQGTQ

-123 LDPSHFNDCVAA
+123 LDPGHFVDCVNA
-135 GLIKDISGEIKDCTN
+135 GLIKDISGEIKNCSN
-150 LMEFNRQINALNEG
+150 LMEFDKQITTYNSG
-164 IPGNNGAIYGI
+164 ISTTGAVYGI

-189 DVVYSSPML
+189 DVIYSSPML
-198 RWDLYSGVGAPDIA
+198 RWDLYSAVGAPDIK

-222 KIQDANPTNDAGD
+222 LIQDAYPTNESGD

-264 YGEKIKGSAI
+264 YGEKIKGAAI
-274 LTKDDKFIPLTDKN
+274 LTTDDKFIPLTDKN

-295 KFLYKAN
+295 KFLWKAN
-302 QMGIVDPDSG
+302 QMGLVDPDSG

-337 GFWNTPERLADG
+337 GFWNTTERLADG
-349 KGMIFIPVKDQL
+349 KGMIFIPVEDQY

-370 GSGRV
+370 GSGRI

-403 TFQHDGIEG
+403 TFQHNGIEG
-412 FNYELLPDGKF
+412 FNYEVGADGKF
-423 KLLNADALMAN
+423 TILNDNALMDN

-469 AYGNTHWSS
+469 SYGNTHWSS
-478 YKEETAT
+478 WKAATAT
-485 KTKNEWAARFGAA
+485 KTKNEWAARFGVQ
-498 EPADWMKANNALL
+498 EPVDWMKAHNALL
-511 VRPSVSVSLPSEDA
+511 VRPSVSVSLPTEDA

-539 DASWRMIF
+539 DDSWKMIF
-547 AANENEF
+547 AASEAEF
-554 DSMWDTM
+554 DAMWDEM
-561 TDNLNSLGFDQLY
+561 TTNLDSLGFQDLY

-584 LEAMQAAK
+584 LKAMQAAK

>member
-1 MKKKV
+1 MKKRV
-6 VAMLLSL
+6 VALLLSL
-13 TMAAASLAGC
+13 TMVAAMLAGC
-23 GGTTDAGSA
+23 GNNAASTD
-32 SQQGTSKTSTA
+32 KTSTA
-43 STEKKEEAQA
+43 NTSTDTAKTDNGD
-53 SSSEASSSDE
+53 SSASSDE
-63 TLVIE
+63 LLVVE
-68 IYDEAANYQGTQ
+68 VYDEAANYQGTQ

-123 LDPSHFNDCVAA
+123 LDPGHFVDCVNA
-135 GLIKDISGEIKDCTN
+135 GLIKDISGEIKNCSN
-150 LMEFNRQINALNEG
+150 LMEFDKQITTYNSG
-164 IPGNNGAIYGI
+164 ISTTGAVYGI

-189 DVVYSSPML
+189 DVIYSSPML
-198 RWDLYSGVGAPDIA
+198 RWDLYSAVGAPDIA

-222 KIQDANPTNDAGD
+222 LIQDANPTNENGD

-295 KFLYKAN
+295 KFLWKAN
-302 QMGIVDPDSG
+302 QMGLVDPDSG

-337 GFWNTPERLADG
+337 GFWNTQDRLADG

-370 GSGRV
+370 GSGRI

-403 TFQHDGIEG
+403 TFQHCGIEG
-412 FNYELLPDGKF
+412 FNYSVGADGKYTIM
-423 KLLNADALMAN
+423 NDNALMDN

-460 ISINPNSGE
+460 ISTNPNTGE
-469 AYGNTHWSS
+469 PYGNTHWSS
-478 YKEETAT
+478 WKEATAT
-485 KTKNEWAARFGAA
+485 KTKNEWSARFGVA
-498 EPADWMKANNALL
+498 EPVDWMKANNALL
-511 VRPSVSVSLPSEDA
+511 VRPSVSVSLPTEDA

-539 DASWRMIF
+539 DASWKMIF
-547 AANENEF
+547 ASSEAEF

-561 TDNLNSLGFDQLY
+561 VTNLDSLGFQDLY

-584 LEAMQAAK
+584 LDAMKAAK

>member
-1 MKKKV
+1 MKKRV

-13 TMAAASLAGC
+13 TLVAASLAGC
-23 GGTTDAGSA
+23 GKTTDSA
-32 SQQGTSKTSTA
+32 SSTGTQA
-43 STEKKEEAQA
+43 STEKKDDGGA
-53 SSSEASSSDE
+53 SASASSDE
-63 TLVIE
+63 TLVVE
-68 IYDEAANYQGTQ
+68 VYDEAANYQGTQ

-116 NLGDIVL
+116 NLGDIVV
-123 LDPSHFNDCVAA
+123 LDPTHFSDCVQA
-135 GLIKDISGEIKDCTN
+135 GLIKDISAEYANASN
-150 LMEFNRQINALNEG
+150 LKEFDRQITTYNAGL
-164 IPGNNGAIYGI
+164 PGNTDGKIYGI
-175 PCEMTNTSPTSFSD
+175 PCEMTNTSPTAFSD
-189 DVVYSSPML
+189 DVIYSSPML
-198 RWDLYSGVGAPDIA
+198 RWDLYSEIGAPDIA
-212 DLDGLLDTIK
+212 DLDGLLNVIK
-222 KIQDANPTNDAGD
+222 QIQDANPTNEAGD

-274 LTKDDKFIPLTDKN
+274 LTADDKFVPLTDKN
-288 GTYYKML
+288 ATYYKML

-302 QMGIVDPDSG
+302 QMGLVDPDSG

-337 GFWNTPERLADG
+337 GFWNTQERLADG
-349 KGMIFIPVKDQL
+349 KGMIFIPVKDQN
-361 YYTTSDTYY
+361 YYTTSDSFY
-370 GSGRV
+370 GSGRL
-375 FGVGSGVEGE
+375 FGVGAGVEGE
-385 KYDRIMKF
+385 KLDRIMKF
-393 LDWYASPEGV
+393 LDWYASPEGCV
-403 TFQHDGIEG
+403 FQHDGIEG
-412 FNYELLPDGKF
+412 FNYEIIDGKF
-423 KLLNADALMAN
+423 SILNDNALMDN

-446 SDGNNAINQWIVSS
+446 SDSNNAINQWIVSA
-460 ISINPNSGE
+460 ISTNPNTGE
-469 AYGNTHWSS
+469 PYGNTHWASW
-478 YKEETAT
+478 KAATAT
-485 KTKNEWAARFGAA
+485 KTKNEWSARFGVA
-498 EPADWMKANNALL
+498 EPVDWMKANNALL
-511 VRPSVSVSLPSEDA
+511 VRPSVSVSLPSDDA

-539 DASWRMIF
+539 DASWKMIF
-547 AANENEF
+547 AKNDAEF

-561 TDNLNSLGFDQLY
+561 VENLNSFGFEQLY

>member
-6 VAMLLSL
+6 VALLLSL
-13 TMAAASLAGC
+13 TMVAAMLAGC
-23 GGTTDAGSA
+23 GNNTASTD
-32 SQQGTSKTSTA
+32 KTSTA
-43 STEKKEEAQA
+43 TTSTDKKADNTA
-53 SSSEASSSDE
+53 DTSASSDE
-63 TLVIE
+63 TIVVE
-68 IYDEAANYQGTQ
+68 VYDEAANYQGTQ

-123 LDPSHFNDCVAA
+123 LDPGHFVDCVNA
-135 GLIKDISGEIKDCTN
+135 GLIKDISGEIKNCSN
-150 LMEFNRQINALNEG
+150 LMEFDNQISTYNKG
-164 IPGNNGAIYGI
+164 ISTTGAVYGI

-189 DVVYSSPML
+189 DVIYSSPML
-198 RWDLYSGVGAPDIA
+198 RWDLYSAVGAPDIK

-222 KIQDANPTNDAGD
+222 LIQDAYPTNDAGD

-264 YGEKIKGSAI
+264 YGEKIKGAAI
-274 LTKDDKFIPLTDKN
+274 LTTDDKFIPLTDKN

-295 KFLYKAN
+295 KFLWKAN
-302 QMGIVDPDSG
+302 QMGLVDPDSG

-337 GFWNTPERLADG
+337 GFWNTTERLANG
-349 KGMIFIPVKDQL
+349 QGMIFIPVEDQY

-370 GSGRV
+370 GSGRI

-403 TFQHDGIEG
+403 TFQHNGIEG
-412 FNYELLPDGKF
+412 FNYEVGADGKF
-423 KLLNADALMAN
+423 TILNDNALMDN

-460 ISINPNSGE
+460 ISINPNTGE
-469 AYGNTHWSS
+469 SYGNTHWSS
-478 YKEETAT
+478 WKAATAT
-485 KTKNEWAARFGAA
+485 KTKNEWAARFGVA
-498 EPADWMKANNALL
+498 EPVDWMKAHNALL
-511 VRPSVSVSLPSEDA
+511 VRPSVSVSLPTEDA

-539 DASWRMIF
+539 DDSWKMIF
-547 AANENEF
+547 ASSEAEF
-554 DSMWDTM
+554 DSMWDEM
-561 TDNLNSLGFDQLY
+561 TTNLDSLGFQDLY

-584 LEAMQAAK
+584 LKAMQDAK